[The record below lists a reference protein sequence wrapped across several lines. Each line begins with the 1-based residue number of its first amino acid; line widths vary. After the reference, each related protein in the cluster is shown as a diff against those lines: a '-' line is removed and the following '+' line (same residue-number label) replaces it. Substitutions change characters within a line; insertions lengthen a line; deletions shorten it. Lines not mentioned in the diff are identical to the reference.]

1 MKKYILTVLCLSLF
15 LIFSGCAPKK
25 VAVPFKGYALSPADV
40 LKKISRTDSQKDT
53 LKALANISVN
63 TPKGRHSMKV
73 ALIVKKPS
81 FLRVEAIPI
90 IGPSS
95 FFLSV
100 SGNSLK
106 VFLPKKGEFY
116 IGQAT
121 RKNLTT
127 FFPIN
132 LKVEDIVSILVGTP
146 PRVKGQNMTL
156 QGCIEGELYRI
167 DVISKDKKVQSLW
180 VDRCDNLVRI
190 EALGDDGRILYR
202 ARLKDH
208 NRISGISIPG
218 KVMIMTGKTDRSSA
232 HIRYLD
238 VQLSQDQDMDAN
250 LFDLDIPAGIKP
262 TFID

>member
-1 MKKYILTVLCLSLF
+1 MKKYILTVLFLSLF

-25 VAVPFKGYALSPADV
+25 ITVPFKGYVLPPEDI
-40 LKKISRTDSQKDT
+40 LKKISRTDNQKDT

-73 ALIVKKPS
+73 ALVVKRPS

-90 IGPSS
+90 IGPSN

-116 IGQAT
+116 IGEAT
-121 RKNLTT
+121 RKNITT

-146 PRVKGQNMTL
+146 PRVKGQNMAL
-156 QGCIEGELYRI
+156 QGYTEGKLYRI
-167 DVISKDKKVQSLW
+167 DVISQDKKVQSLW
-180 VDRCDNLVRI
+180 VDPYDNLVRV

-208 NRISGISIPG
+208 SRIDGMSIPG
-218 KVMIMTGKTDRSSA
+218 KVMIMTGENDSSSA

-238 VQLSQDQDMDAN
+238 VQYSQDLDMDAN